1 MVRPPKKQECRLSE
15 ITEDTAMV
23 DRALSDFAEAVA
35 GHNRDMQWSLSSE
48 IMSRSVKPIFSRLYE
63 GKLSTEQALAVAM
76 DFVQT
81 RVRNNVDTC
90 QGLFQTLDARLEATL
105 HGVSLPAQTAL
116 SELFLGLN
124 EEFNWCTEPH
134 LMADDL
140 RPTFQRVERGNLVPE
155 QAVMIFVDAT
165 KIRTETMLSCISTLL
180 VQVAEQFRAVLIQQQ
195 ANEKA
200 VNGNGQ
206 DQS

>member
-1 MVRPPKKQECRLSE
+1 
-15 ITEDTAMV
+15 MV

-90 QGLFQTLDARLEATL
+90 QGLF
-105 HGVSLPAQTAL
+105 QTAL